1 MPEFEKAAF
10 ALADSAVSE
19 PFQTSYGYHIVKTL
33 GHRGV
38 PALDDVRQQ
47 IMGMMQ
53 RDGRAQLSYRK
64 KMDELRARFQTSPS
78 DSLSENE
85 LIDLET
91 ERLAAEDADF
101 ANLLREYHDGM
112 LLFEISNRK
121 IWEGAA
127 KDTEGI
133 EKYFEAHRG
142 DYSLAE
148 PKYKGFMI
156 YTPND
161 SMMTVVR
168 EYVAAA
174 GDINPDSIGVVLK
187 RQFDKD
193 VRIER
198 VLAAKGDN
206 RVVDAVAFG
215 GERPDLPGKWK
226 CWMPWNG
233 RMIEAPEEAADVRG
247 AVTTDYQ
254 AELEREWVEQLRATH
269 KVKVNKKVLKSV
281 KQHLNVGR

>member
-1 MPEFEKAAF
+1 M
-10 ALADSAVSE
+10 
-19 PFQTSYGYHIVKTL
+19 
-33 GHRGV
+33 
-38 PALDDVRQQ
+38 
-47 IMGMMQ
+47 
-53 RDGRAQLSYRK
+53 
-64 KMDELRARFQTSPS
+64 
-78 DSLSENE
+78 
-85 LIDLET
+85 
-91 ERLAAEDADF
+91 
-101 ANLLREYHDGM
+101 
-112 LLFEISNRK
+112 
-121 IWEGAA
+121 
-127 KDTEGI
+127 
-133 EKYFEAHRG
+133 
-142 DYSLAE
+142 
-148 PKYKGFMI
+148 
-156 YTPND
+156 
-161 SMMTVVR
+161 
-168 EYVAAA
+168 AAA